1 MGRFVC
7 LYSGFSLP
15 FSFSNSFSHLQNIWG
30 IICELLVHPHMW
42 LRNVLNRLV
51 ARYFALV
58 SEADGA
64 NHDKSLGTFFLM
76 RPSRLFLVAVS
87 LCCQLKAPL
96 IDDAASTLI
105 TQNLTFVICALQSFL
120 GPNKLVGDQ
129 SIWSAVEHH
138 EQVRFVEAF
147 QLLDSGKGGTMYA
160 SLTSGDN
167 SQNAE
172 ENSDHRQPLLVS
184 YLLKRMGKIAL
195 KMEAIQ
201 VGCLIVAH
209 LSTILNS
216 LTSVLFVSVKTFY

>member
-1 MGRFVC
+1 MFVFRF
-7 LYSGFSLP
+7 LSLSLP

-51 ARYFALV
+51 ARYFTLV

-105 TQNLTFVICALQSFL
+105 TQNLTFVICSLQSFL

-167 SQNAE
+167 CQNAE

-195 KMEAIQ
+195 KMEAVQ
-201 VGCLIVAH
+201 VGC
-209 LSTILNS
+209 
-216 LTSVLFVSVKTFY
+216 